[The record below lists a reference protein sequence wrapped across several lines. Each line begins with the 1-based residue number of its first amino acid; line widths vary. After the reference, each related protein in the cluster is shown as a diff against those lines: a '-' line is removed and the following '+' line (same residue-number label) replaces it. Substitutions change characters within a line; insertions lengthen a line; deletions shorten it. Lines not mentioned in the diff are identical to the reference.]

1 MQITRNNIFTGMPVT
16 RDMKV
21 TSEQI
26 ANWKN
31 GMLIKDAM
39 PNITSSE
46 REFFV
51 SGVSDED
58 WEKLFKNA

>member
-1 MQITRNNIFTGMPVT
+1 MEIERNNIFTGMPVT
-16 RDMKV
+16 KEINV
-21 TSEQI
+21 TAAQI

-31 GMLIKDAM
+31 GMLIQEAM
-39 PNITSSE
+39 PNLTASE

-58 WEKLFKNA
+58 WEKIF